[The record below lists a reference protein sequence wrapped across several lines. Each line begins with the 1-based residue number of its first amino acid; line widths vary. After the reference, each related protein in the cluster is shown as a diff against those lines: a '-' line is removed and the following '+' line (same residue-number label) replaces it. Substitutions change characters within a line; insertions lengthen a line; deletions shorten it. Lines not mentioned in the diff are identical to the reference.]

1 MVLSN
6 GAYGLRCF
14 ESLKYFDRPSEILN
28 FGDFL
33 PPDPILLQEKL
44 KNDQSITHVIIIH
57 CETSSGILNPITEI
71 AKIVEK
77 EHRSLLI
84 DSMSAFGAIPI
95 DAGKI
100 RLKMEVYLRSMIYM
114 IQNQKVDKLQK
125 KST

>member
-1 MVLSN
+1 MQGSGTFSVEAMLGSFVPKNGKALVLSN

-77 EHRSLLI
+77 QHRSLLI
-84 DSMSAFGAIPI
+84 DSMSAF
-95 DAGKI
+95 
-100 RLKMEVYLRSMIYM
+100 
-114 IQNQKVDKLQK
+114 
-125 KST
+125 